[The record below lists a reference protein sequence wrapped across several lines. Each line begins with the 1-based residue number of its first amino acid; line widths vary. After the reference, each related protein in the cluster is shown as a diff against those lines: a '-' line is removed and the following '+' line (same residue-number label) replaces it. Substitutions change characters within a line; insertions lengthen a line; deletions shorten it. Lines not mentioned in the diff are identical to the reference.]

1 MKRKASI
8 LLLFLFF
15 GYVANSQINVKLDS
29 ITEGWGTD
37 IYEYYRKASIYS
49 SIDLGNDSILEK
61 GIFIYSNDG
70 YSPLLMFINQGL
82 VESSTLFLP
91 IKNMDFDTIVYFIP
105 NMQSIKF
112 QSYAIKNTDTIYSD
126 SIIDLNLPIIDGL
139 KDINNDNIQV
149 KVYPTIVKNI
159 LNIESSGYPLS
170 LSVVDAF
177 GREIFSETLSSNK
190 SINCNHLKTGTYIC
204 NIRDI
209 KTNKSISKKLIKQ

>member
-149 KVYPTIVKNI
+149 KVYPTIVDI
-159 LNIESSGYPLS
+159 TLNIESSDYPLN
-170 LSVVDAF
+170 LSIVDIF
-177 GREIFSETLSSNK
+177 GREVFYERILSGRKIDCSK
-190 SINCNHLKTGTYIC
+190 FEKGIYLCR
-204 NIRDI
+204 IRDI
-209 KTNKSISKKLIKQ
+209 NNGKSISKRIIKQ